1 MAPTSLRQSRMI
13 ASSPRSR
20 MRAGCSPLLFWLDRC
35 ASRWHL
41 DTEINVR
48 DQSVVRALRLGM
60 VRQPRSKRPRRP
72 ASLSVVIF
80 GANLRKAREQLGLS
94 QEQLAERAGTAGRS
108 YISSIEDGQQNIS
121 FHTAEAL
128 AKAVGMTLQQ
138 L

>member
-1 MAPTSLRQSRMI
+1 M
-13 ASSPRSR
+13 
-20 MRAGCSPLLFWLDRC
+20 
-35 ASRWHL
+35 
-41 DTEINVR
+41 
-48 DQSVVRALRLGM
+48 
-60 VRQPRSKRPRRP
+60 
-72 ASLSVVIF
+72 IF

-138 L
+138 LLDTYQVHKPPQKT